1 LRKLNLDGVTGVSDE
16 MVHAIANTLRRN
28 RDARKA
34 NRLAAQLVPSLPL
47 PGPPI
52 QLIQHCLVRAEVVDT
67 FAQRLRWI

>member
-34 NRLAAQLVPSLPL
+34 NRLAAQIAASLPL